1 MYPEDLVTPM
11 RQDLT
16 MAGFNELFTADEVEE
31 ALAKEGT
38 TLVVVNSVC
47 GCAAANAR
55 PAAKLS
61 LKNEKNPDQL
71 ITVFAG
77 VDFEAVNKAREM
89 MVPFP
94 PSSPSMALFKDG
106 ELVHMIERHH
116 IEGRPAEMI
125 ADNLMSAYDEF
136 CS

>member
-16 MAGFNELFTADEVEE
+16 MAGFNELFTADEVEQ

-106 ELVHMIERHH
+106 ELVHMLERHH
-116 IEGRPAEMI
+116 IEGRPAELI
-125 ADNLMSAYDEF
+125 AENLVNAYNEY
-136 CS
+136 C